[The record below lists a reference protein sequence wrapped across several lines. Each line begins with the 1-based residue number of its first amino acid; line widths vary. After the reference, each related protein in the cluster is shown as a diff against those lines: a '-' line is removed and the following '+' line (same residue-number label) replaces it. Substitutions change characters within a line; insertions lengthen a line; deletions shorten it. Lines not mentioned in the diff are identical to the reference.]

1 MTTRAPGV
9 LKSSSMR
16 WRVLG
21 SHYGNEGISSW
32 RSVIFSKAIQL
43 QFSVAFSQQFRC
55 IKRSD
60 FFFSMFLFY
69 KQEMD
74 YKLFKRMNEVK
85 LSCVLLGIVWRKEEG
100 RSKIE
105 IPSKRLF
112 LRYFP
117 SHGLDWLIIKAWG
130 SLFLDMCMYS
140 IRISHHSMLSQGLP
154 LTHEY
159 E

>member
-1 MTTRAPGV
+1 MKMRVFLPGKTWNFLKLFNFNFLLPFHSNSDV
-9 LKSSSMR
+9 LKDQ
-16 WRVLG
+16 
-21 SHYGNEGISSW
+21 IS
-32 RSVIFSKAIQL
+32 FLA
-43 QFSVAFSQQFRC
+43 C
-55 IKRSD
+55 
-60 FFFSMFLFY
+60 FFFTN
-69 KQEMD
+69 
-74 YKLFKRMNEVK
+74 KRWITSFSREWMKWNWAV
-85 LSCVLLGIVWRKEEG
+85 CFWGIVWRKEEG

>member
-1 MTTRAPGV
+1 MKMRVFLPVVTWNFLKLFNFNFLLPFHSNSDV
-9 LKSSSMR
+9 L
-16 WRVLG
+16 
-21 SHYGNEGISSW
+21 EDQIS
-32 RSVIFSKAIQL
+32 
-43 QFSVAFSQQFRC
+43 
-55 IKRSD
+55 
-60 FFFSMFLFY
+60 FFSMFF
-69 KQEMD
+69 
-74 YKLFKRMNEVK
+74 FTNKRLITSFSREWMKWNWAV
-85 LSCVLLGIVWRKEEG
+85 CFWGIVWRKEEG
-100 RSKIE
+100 RSNIE

-154 LTHEY
+154 LTQEY

>member
-1 MTTRAPGV
+1 MKMRVFLPVVTWNFLKLFNFNFLLPFHSNSDV
-9 LKSSSMR
+9 L
-16 WRVLG
+16 
-21 SHYGNEGISSW
+21 EDQIS
-32 RSVIFSKAIQL
+32 
-43 QFSVAFSQQFRC
+43 
-55 IKRSD
+55 
-60 FFFSMFLFY
+60 FFSMFF
-69 KQEMD
+69 
-74 YKLFKRMNEVK
+74 FTNKRLITSFSREWMKWNWAV
-85 LSCVLLGIVWRKEEG
+85 CFWGIVWRKEEG
-100 RSKIE
+100 RSNIE

>member
-9 LKSSSMR
+9 LKNSSMR

-32 RSVIFSKAIQL
+32 RNVKFSKAIQL

-55 IKRSD
+55 IRRSD
-60 FFFSMFLFY
+60 FFFTN
-69 KQEMD
+69 
-74 YKLFKRMNEVK
+74 KRWITSFSREWMKWNWAV
-85 LSCVLLGIVWRKEEG
+85 CFWGIVWRKEEG
-100 RSKIE
+100 RSNIE

>member
-1 MTTRAPGV
+1 MKMRVFLPVVTWNFLKLFNFNFLLPFHSNSDV
-9 LKSSSMR
+9 L
-16 WRVLG
+16 
-21 SHYGNEGISSW
+21 EDQIS
-32 RSVIFSKAIQL
+32 
-43 QFSVAFSQQFRC
+43 
-55 IKRSD
+55 
-60 FFFSMFLFY
+60 FFSMFF
-69 KQEMD
+69 
-74 YKLFKRMNEVK
+74 FFTNKRLITSFSREWMKWNWDV
-85 LSCVLLGIVWRKEEG
+85 CFWGIVWRKEEG
-100 RSKIE
+100 RSNIE

-130 SLFLDMCMYS
+130 SLFLYMCMYS